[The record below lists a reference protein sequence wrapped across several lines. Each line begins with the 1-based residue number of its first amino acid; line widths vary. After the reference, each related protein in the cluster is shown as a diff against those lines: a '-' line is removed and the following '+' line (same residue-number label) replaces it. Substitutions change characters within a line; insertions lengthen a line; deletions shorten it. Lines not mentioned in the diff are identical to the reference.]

1 MKHILLAFLL
11 TVSTSLWASENIVIA
26 SPYSPSHSGTPAMQK
41 IVATANKL
49 QKRYNF
55 ILDFKP
61 GGEQILAIKYLD
73 EAPNSRLAIIAPKFV
88 EHTVAGRLKKDD
100 YVAIHALGDAC
111 WAVIS
116 NTGNAQQGINSLQGL
131 KELVVGG
138 VGVGNA
144 AHLTALELGDRYGFE
159 VKYVPF
165 KSNFDA
171 LVLLISN
178 QGINMVLE
186 RVASFQQYQEK
197 NPNISALAV
206 SCPQRHPD
214 LPRTPTL
221 AEQGIESPYVFNITV
236 AHQLMPAPKRIE
248 IANIL
253 NEATRQVGAKE
264 IFRLSDM
271 TPPLFGNQPTTSYY
285 NQRYDFMLKLL
296 KKHQNKIQNN

>member
-1 MKHILLAFLL
+1 MKHLLLAFLIL
-11 TVSTSLWASENIVIA
+11 LSTSIFAAETIVIA
-26 SPYSPSHSGTPAMQK
+26 SPYSASHSGTPAMQK
-41 IVATANKL
+41 IVATAN
-49 QKRYNF
+49 QMQRRYNF
-55 ILDFKP
+55 ILEFKP
-61 GGEQILAIKYLD
+61 GGEQIIAIKYLD
-73 EAPNSRLAIIAPKFV
+73 EQPNSRLAIIAPKFV
-88 EHTVAGRLKKDD
+88 EHSATGRLKKDD
-100 YVAIHALGDAC
+100 YVPIHALGDAC

-116 NTGNAQQGINSLQGL
+116 DTGNTQQGINSLQGL

-144 AHLTALELGDRYGFE
+144 AHLTSLELGDRYGFE

-171 LVLLISN
+171 LILLISN

-186 RVASFQQYQEK
+186 RVASFQQYREK
-197 NPNISALAV
+197 NPNINVLAM
-206 SCPQRHPD
+206 SCPKRHPD
-214 LPRTPTL
+214 LPRIATL

-236 AHQLMPAPKRIE
+236 AHQNMPTPKRIE

-253 NEATRQVGAKE
+253 NEATRQVGPKE

-271 TPPLFGNQPTTSYY
+271 TPPMFSNILLSEYY
-285 NQRYDFMLKLL
+285 KQRYDFMLKLL